1 MIKINKYERKLST
14 EEILDYHDSKSVL
27 AKIIAG
33 EDLELVHD
41 SNAQTAYINLEERK
55 VCIPLWNNMTPS
67 VYDLFLA
74 HEVSHALHTPLEG
87 YHGNGEYPAG
97 FRSFLN
103 VTEDSRIERLIVKKY
118 PGLRAVFSRAYGSL
132 YAEDFFRLGDK
143 PIAERLFIDRLNL
156 HTKLNSMH
164 DLIKIEFNETEQGF
178 IDRLQTCDTFEEILE
193 ITKEIY
199 DYCKKEDEQKRQE
212 EWNDI
217 VGDQDNEDN
226 EDSSMDQDTTN
237 SETETESDS
246 DEDED
251 EEEEIEDDEE
261 EMEESILR
269 NNNYEITEEE
279 GEEIYSETSESEQ
292 DSIRN
297 FSAGDSDI
305 NVYSAEYVQEMFDAE
320 SPYINHMKLKDYYLN
335 AYENYSNIH
344 SDIRNDSLDW
354 ISRSEEALDWLKGS
368 NLKYYNHFLKENN
381 SAINT
386 MVQGFMRKKSA
397 SNYYRNT
404 ESKTGVLNMS
414 KLHGYKYNDDLFKK
428 VVNNFDGD
436 DYGMVFLLDQS
447 GSMMN
452 DKYHSV
458 LEQLLILVEFCR
470 RVQMPYKVYSFY
482 SGDSFPGKKASST
495 MKKVG
500 EYAKER
506 ELLNKNMLDGS
517 GSGTYIIEWLSSN
530 DKSSEHKKLMNCM
543 IGGLISNTS
552 RYTYRHRWDDS
563 PPSGGVNFYFHG
575 YNKYWLDGNEE
586 DPSYSYYLKL
596 AEFMCLFDFG
606 GTPLNDSLC
615 FLRGQIIDFKRQ
627 TNSERVTLVTLT
639 DGSNT
644 GRLDIRRYK
653 VSDEVDEIHSE
664 YPVKT
669 SWEKTTY
676 INLKVDGQTHKIKS
690 QDFHSYGQS
699 VLLKVLYDF
708 EWINCIKIDL
718 VEKDYTSGS
727 FQSGVSRMM
736 NLPRDLTALEKKFRC
751 VIVEDD
757 LLLGNTMYDKNVIVF
772 GIKAKETQVE
782 LDTTKKVTKASLG
795 RVLNSMNIESNRK
808 KMLANTYID
817 TITL

>member
-1 MIKINKYERKLST
+1 MIKINKNERKLSA

-74 HEVSHALHTPLEG
+74 HEVSHALHTPTEG

-143 PIAERLFIDRLNL
+143 PVAERLFIDRLNL

-164 DLIKIEFNETEQGF
+164 DLIKIEFNDIEQGF

-199 DYCKKEDEQKRQE
+199 EYCKEENEEKRQE
-212 EWNDI
+212 EQVDM
-217 VGDQDNEDN
+217 DDTDNE
-226 EDSSMDQDTTN
+226 ESQSMDQDMN
-237 SETETESDS
+237 NETETDSDSDS
-246 DEDED
+246 DE
-251 EEEEIEDDEE
+251 EEEQEIEDDQE
-261 EMEESILR
+261 EMEESMLG
-269 NNNYEITEEE
+269 NNDYEITEEE
-279 GEEIYSETSESEQ
+279 DEELYSETSESEQ

-320 SPYINHMKLKDYYLN
+320 SPHINHLRLKDHYLS
-335 AYENYSNIH
+335 AYENYSNI
-344 SDIRNDSLDW
+344 SGDALRQVDW
-354 ISRSEEALDWLKGS
+354 ISENQEALDWLKGS
-368 NLKYYNHFLKENN
+368 NLRYYNHFLKENN

-428 VVNNFDGD
+428 VVNNYDGD

-470 RVQMPYKVYSFY
+470 RVNMPYKVYSFY
-482 SGDSFPGKKASST
+482 SSGDNLPGTGRSLKA
-495 MKKVG
+495 KLG
-500 EYAKER
+500 EYVQEKG
-506 ELLNKNMLDGS
+506 LLNKNIVDGN
-517 GSGTYIIEWLSSN
+517 SGTYVIEWLSSN

-543 IGGLISNTS
+543 IGGLISQTS
-552 RYTYRHRWDDS
+552 RYSYRHRWDDS
-563 PPSGGVNFYFHG
+563 PPKGGVGFNLHG
-575 YNKYWLDGNEE
+575 VNKYWLDGNEE
-586 DPSYSYYLKL
+586 DPSYPYLVKL
-596 AEFMCLFDFG
+596 MQFMYLFDFG
-606 GTPLNDSLC
+606 GTPLSDSLC
-615 FLRGQIIDFKRQ
+615 FLRGQIVDFKRQ
-627 TNSERVTLVTLT
+627 TNSEKVTLVTLT

-644 GRLDIRRYK
+644 GRVEVKRHK
-653 VSDEVDEIHSE
+653 VSEEVDGVHSE

-676 INLKVDGQTHKIKS
+676 VNLKIDGQTHKIKYR
-690 QDFHSYGQS
+690 DFHSYGQDH
-699 VLLKVLYDF
+699 LMKALYDF
-708 EWINCIKIDL
+708 DWINCIKIDL

-736 NLPRDLTALEKKFRC
+736 NLPRNLTALEKKFRC
-751 VIVEDD
+751 VIIEDD

-808 KMLANTYID
+808 KMLANSYID

>member
-1 MIKINKYERKLST
+1 MIKINKNERKLT
-14 EEILDYHDSKSVL
+14 AEEILDYHDSKSVL

-74 HEVSHALHTPLEG
+74 HEVSHALHTPTEG

-143 PIAERLFIDRLNL
+143 PVAERLFIDRLNL

-164 DLIKIEFNETEQGF
+164 DLIKIEFNDIEQGF

-199 DYCKKEDEQKRQE
+199 EYCKEENEEKRKEEQV
-212 EWNDI
+212 DM
-217 VGDQDNEDN
+217 DDTDNEDQ
-226 EDSSMDQDTTN
+226 SMNQDMN
-237 SETETESDS
+237 NETETDSDSDS
-246 DEDED
+246 DE
-251 EEEEIEDDEE
+251 EEEQEIEDDQE
-261 EMEESILR
+261 EMEESMLG
-269 NNNYEITEEE
+269 NNDYEITEEE
-279 GEEIYSETSESEQ
+279 DEELYSETSESEQ

-320 SPYINHMKLKDYYLN
+320 SPYINHLRLKDHYLS
-335 AYENYSNIH
+335 AYENYSNI
-344 SDIRNDSLDW
+344 SGDALRQVDW
-354 ISRSEEALDWLKGS
+354 LGEKQEALDWLKGS
-368 NLKYYNHFLKENN
+368 NLRYYNHFLKENN

-428 VVNNFDGD
+428 VVNNYDGD

-470 RVQMPYKVYSFY
+470 RVNMPYKVYSFY
-482 SGDSFPGKKASST
+482 SGDTFPS
-495 MKKVG
+495 MKRKEKVG
-500 EYAKER
+500 EYVQEKG
-506 ELLNKNMLDGS
+506 LLNKNILDGN
-517 GSGTYIIEWLSSN
+517 SGTYVIEWLSSN

-543 IGGLISNTS
+543 IGGLIAQTS
-552 RYTYRHRWDDS
+552 KYSYRHRWDDS
-563 PPSGGVNFYFHG
+563 PPKGGVGFNLHG
-575 YNKYWLDGNEE
+575 VNKYWLDGNEE
-586 DPSYSYYLKL
+586 DPSYPYLVKL
-596 AEFMCLFDFG
+596 TQFMYLFDFG

-615 FLRGQIIDFKRQ
+615 FLRGQIVDFKRQ
-627 TNSERVTLVTLT
+627 TNSEKVTLVTLT

-644 GRLDIRRYK
+644 GRVEVKRHK
-653 VSDEVDEIHSE
+653 VSEEVDGVHSE

-676 INLKVDGQTHKIKS
+676 VNLKIDGQTHKIKYQYFQS
-690 QDFHSYGQS
+690 YNQDH
-699 VLLKVLYDF
+699 LMKALYDF
-708 EWINCIKIDL
+708 DWINCIKIDL
-718 VEKDYTSGS
+718 VTKDYTSGS

-736 NLPRDLTALEKKFRC
+736 NLPRNLTALEKKFRC
-751 VIVEDD
+751 VIIEDD

-808 KMLANTYID
+808 KMLANSYID